1 MKYSRSK
8 RASLFRLN
16 RAGVSLISED
26 ETVGLSN
33 LGGDIK
39 WS

>member
-16 RAGVSLISED
+16 RAGVSLISEE
-26 ETVGLSN
+26 ETVRRMSF
-33 LGGDIK
+33 GGDIK